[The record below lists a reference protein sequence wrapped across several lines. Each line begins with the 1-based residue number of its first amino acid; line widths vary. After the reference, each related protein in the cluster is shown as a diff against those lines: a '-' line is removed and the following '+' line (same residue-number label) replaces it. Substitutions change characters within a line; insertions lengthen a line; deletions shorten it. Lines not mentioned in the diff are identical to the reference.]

1 MVKIEAIIRPCMLD
15 EVKAALESIGVE
27 YVTSSEVHESGGR
40 STYRA
45 VYRGAEYR
53 VDEPRMKLEILACS
67 DRTDELVEML
77 SGTARTRTSGR
88 RRRDYGLPGW
98 TTRSG
103 SRTGRGR
110 IRPLMVLPAP
120 PAGGVYDERGENDD
134 SIFRL
139 GGPSHYGP
147 SGSRATKIR
156 PR

>member
-27 YVTSSEVHESGGR
+27 YVTSSEVLESGGR

-77 SGTARTRTSGR
+77 SGTARTRTSSDDGVIMVYQLNDAIR
-88 RRRDYGLPGW
+88 IAN
-98 TTRSG
+98 G
-103 SRTGRGR
+103 SRPEFGR
-110 IRPLMVLPAP
+110 
-120 PAGGVYDERGENDD
+120 
-134 SIFRL
+134 
-139 GGPSHYGP
+139 
-147 SGSRATKIR
+147 
-156 PR
+156 